1 MRMQFY
7 FALFL
12 LGCFCVCCGG
22 VGKVLGLT

>member
-12 LGCFCVCCGG
+12 LDCFCVCCGG
-22 VGKVLGLT
+22 VARILGLT